1 MKLKIQIW
9 LLILTFIASLL
20 SSSELKVHFLNADAF
35 QYQTKTSIQSGPFRQ
50 IDETVEDD
58 LSIKKK
64 VKQFGGRAHI
74 ETSAFVCK
82 VFCSHSF
89 SVEKTIRNVVAFD
102 TSPPC
107 FRAK

>member
-35 QYQTKTSIQSGPFRQ
+35 QYQAKTSIQSGPFRQ
-50 IDETVEDD
+50 IVETGEDD

-64 VKQFGGRAHI
+64 VKQLGGRAHF
-74 ETSAFVCK
+74 ETSAIVCK

-89 SVEKTIRNVVAFD
+89 SLDETLRKLIAFD
-102 TSPPC
+102 TSPPS
-107 FRAK
+107 FRKR

>member
-9 LLILTFIASLL
+9 LLIATFIASLL
-20 SSSELKVHFLNADAF
+20 SSSEFKVHFFNADVF
-35 QYQTKTSIQSGPFRQ
+35 QFQIKTSIQSDPFLL
-50 IDETVEDD
+50 IEETTEND